1 MTVLFMPD
9 ISGFTSFVKE
19 VEIRH
24 SKHIITEL
32 LELLIKENQNS
43 FELAE
48 IEGDA
53 LFYYKS
59 EKNSS
64 PKKLIDTI
72 HSMYQKFHAHLDL
85 YRFKRV
91 CNCGACSKAN
101 ELEIKFVIHV
111 GETEMI
117 ELNGTKKPFGPE
129 VITLHRLLKN
139 KVNTNEYILFSED
152 YWIKNKL
159 QIQEKL
165 GEESQSIQDEFDFGN
180 YSYVNYKLE
189 RKVNQETKA
198 SEMPQLDGITPLK
211 LDTLIKADPN
221 DIFQYVVDFS
231 KRIEWNP
238 GLEDLKYD
246 PKSLNGLG
254 RNHTCVINGKNVD
267 IKTIFANTSS
277 QELIYIEE
285 TFDVPFLDS
294 LITLFRITSEKEFS
308 KLEVEV
314 YLKAN
319 KIIGKVMRPLIK
331 IPLKKNMQACLLCLK
346 ENIED

>member
-1 MTVLFMPD
+1 MPD

-19 VEIRH
+19 VEIKH

-43 FELAE
+43 FDLAE

-59 EKNSS
+59 EENSS

-117 ELNGTKKPFGPE
+117 ELNGTKKPFGPD

-152 YWIKNKL
+152 YWNKNKS

-165 GEESQSIQDEFDFGN
+165 GEEPQSIQDEFDFGN

-189 RKVNQETKA
+189 RKNNKEMKA
-198 SEMPQLDGITPLK
+198 AEMPQLDGITPLK
-211 LDTLIKADPN
+211 LNISIEADSN
-221 DIFQYVVDFS
+221 ELFQYVVDLS

-238 GLEDLKYD
+238 GLNDLKYD
-246 PKSLNGLG
+246 PKNLNGQG
-254 RNHTCVINGKNVD
+254 RSHTCVINGKNVD
-267 IKTIFANTSS
+267 IKTIFANTSN

-294 LITLFRITSEKEFS
+294 VITLFRIIPEKEAS
-308 KLEVEV
+308 KIEVEA
-314 YLKAN
+314 YLKADN
-319 KIIGKVMRPLIK
+319 LIGKVMRPLIK
-331 IPLKKNMQACLLCLK
+331 MKFKKNMQACLLCLK
-346 ENIED
+346 ENMED